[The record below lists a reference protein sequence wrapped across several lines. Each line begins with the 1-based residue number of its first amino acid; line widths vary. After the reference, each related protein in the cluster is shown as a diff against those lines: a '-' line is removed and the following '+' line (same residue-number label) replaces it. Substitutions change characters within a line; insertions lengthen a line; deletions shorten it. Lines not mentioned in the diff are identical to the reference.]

1 MKSALTIG
9 GLLIALGVGYF
20 VYTKS
25 LTSSGVTE
33 APLQQQID
41 VIDIKANLLAEPWD
55 LEPEDS

>member
-1 MKSALTIG
+1 MKGALTIG